1 MARKRT
7 SETEIAVSQNATAT
21 PARRKAAPSHKKHTP
36 ATSVAEPLAATAPE
50 PATPAAAYQPTHED
64 VSALAY
70 SYWVARGYQG
80 GTPEEDWLRA
90 ERELGIAAAVVN
102 A

>member
-1 MARKRT
+1 MAKKRT
-7 SETEIAVSQNATAT
+7 SENELVVSQAAASI
-21 PARRKAAPSHKKHTP
+21 PARRKTAAAPHKKHQP
-36 ATSVAEPLAATAPE
+36 ANSVAEPLTEPAAPPAATHN
-50 PATPAAAYQPTHED
+50 PTRED

-80 GTPEEDWLRA
+80 GSPEEDWLRA
-90 ERELGIAAAVVN
+90 EAELCHTALAVS